1 MNRNAK
7 VIMRSPLCVNQ
18 LRFNLSD
25 ECDAM
30 RCKCLRANGGG
41 KYSSLHTGRMLATNA
56 IVY

>member
-30 RCKCLRANGGG
+30 QMSSG
-41 KYSSLHTGRMLATNA
+41 KWWL
-56 IVY
+56 